1 MPDIL
6 KADLINSLPQPLTV
20 RLLGEKEP
28 MWELHDIDV
37 ETGLLRINV
46 CGKLQGMHIS
56 DIGDFTDMDGVTH
69 DPDSFYCEGGQ
80 TP

>member
-1 MPDIL
+1 MPDLLRI
-6 KADLINSLPQPLTV
+6 DYINSLHQPLVV

-46 CGKLQGMHIS
+46 CGKLQAMHIS
-56 DIGDFTDMDGVTH
+56 DIGDFVDMDGVTH
-69 DPDSFYCEGGQ
+69 DPDSFYC
-80 TP
+80 